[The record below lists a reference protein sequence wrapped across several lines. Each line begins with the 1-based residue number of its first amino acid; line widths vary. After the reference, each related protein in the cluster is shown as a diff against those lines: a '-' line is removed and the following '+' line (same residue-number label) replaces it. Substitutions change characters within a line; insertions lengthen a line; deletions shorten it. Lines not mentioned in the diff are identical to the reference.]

1 MKKIYV
7 NYDSDFYVNQYSN
20 NDTELK
26 EAFMEDDFDI
36 KFGYTKVKEED
47 GKLVLY
53 NSTNVKEQYYI
64 DEELEKSKQEILYKI
79 DFCKQ
84 ELSNTDYIVAK
95 IAEAQALGEDTS
107 QLITKYSDMFVY
119 RKNLRNQINELE
131 KELHTLIIKLAQIK

>member
-7 NYDSDFYVNQYSN
+7 NYDSDFYVNQYST

-26 EAFMEDDFDI
+26 EAFMEDDFEI

-47 GKLVLY
+47 EKLILY
-53 NSTNVKEQYYI
+53 NEMQCKTEYYV
-64 DEELEKSKQEILYKI
+64 DEELEKAKQEILYKI

-107 QLITKYSDMFVY
+107 QLITKYSDMLVY
-119 RKNLRNQINELE
+119 RKKLRNQINELE
-131 KELHTLIIKLAQIK
+131 KELEK

>member
-7 NYDSDFYVNQYSN
+7 NYDSDFYVNQYST

-26 EAFMEDDFDI
+26 EAFMEDDFEI

-53 NSTNVKEQYYI
+53 NSTNVKSQYYV
-64 DEELEKSKQEILYKI
+64 DEELEKAKQEILYKI
-79 DFCKQ
+79 ELYKQ
-84 ELSNTDYIVAK
+84 ELLATDYVVTK

-131 KELHTLIIKLAQIK
+131 KELEK

>member
-7 NYDSDFYVNQYSN
+7 DCDNNFYVNQYSY

-26 EAFMEDDFDI
+26 EVFMEDDFEI

-47 GKLVLY
+47 GKLILY
-53 NSTNVKEQYYI
+53 NDIQCNPEYYV
-64 DEELEKSKQEILYKI
+64 DEELEKAKQEILYKI

-107 QLITKYSDMFVY
+107 QLITKYSDMLVY

-131 KELHTLIIKLAQIK
+131 KELEK

>member
-1 MKKIYV
+1 MKKVYV
-7 NYDSDFYVNQYSN
+7 NYDNDFYVNQYST

-26 EAFMEDDFDI
+26 EAFMEDDFEI

-53 NSTNVKEQYYI
+53 NSTNVKEQYYV
-64 DEELEKSKQEILYKI
+64 DEEFEKARQEILYKI

-84 ELSNTDYIVAK
+84 ELSSTDYIVTK

-107 QLITKYSDMFVY
+107 QLITKYSETIAN
-119 RKNLRNQINELE
+119 RKLIREKINELE
-131 KELHTLIIKLAQIK
+131 EKIKGV

>member
-1 MKKIYV
+1 MKQIYV

-20 NDTELK
+20 NDIELK
-26 EAFMEDDFDI
+26 EAFMEDDFEI

-47 GKLVLY
+47 GKLILY
-53 NSTNVKEQYYI
+53 NSTNVKEQYYV
-64 DEELEKSKQEILYKI
+64 DEELEKAKQEILYKI

-107 QLITKYSDMFVY
+107 QLITKYSDMLVY

-131 KELHTLIIKLAQIK
+131 KELEK

>member
-26 EAFMEDDFDI
+26 EALMEDDFEI

-47 GKLVLY
+47 GKLILY
-53 NSTNVKEQYYI
+53 NSTKVKSEYYV
-64 DEELEKSKQEILYKI
+64 DEELEKAKQEILYQI

-84 ELSNTDYIVAK
+84 ELSNTDYMVAK

-107 QLITKYSDMFVY
+107 QLITKYSDMLVY
-119 RKNLRNQINELE
+119 RKNLRNQITELE
-131 KELHTLIIKLAQIK
+131 KELEK

>member
-1 MKKIYV
+1 MKTIYV
-7 NYDSDFYVNQYSN
+7 NYDSDFYVNQYST

-26 EAFMEDDFDI
+26 EAFMEDDIEI

-53 NSTNVKEQYYI
+53 NSTNVKSQYYV
-64 DEELEKSKQEILYKI
+64 DEELEKAKQEILYQI
-79 DFCKQ
+79 ELYKQ
-84 ELSNTDYIVAK
+84 ELSNTDYVVTK

-107 QLITKYSDMFVY
+107 QLITKYSDMLVY

-131 KELHTLIIKLAQIK
+131 KELEK

>member
-7 NYDSDFYVNQYSN
+7 NYDNDFYVNQYST

-26 EAFMEDDFDI
+26 EAFIEDDFEI

-53 NSTNVKEQYYI
+53 NSTNLKKQYYV
-64 DEELEKSKQEILYKI
+64 DEELEKAKQEILYKI

-84 ELSNTDYIVAK
+84 ELSNTDYMVAK

-107 QLITKYSDMFVY
+107 QLITKYSDMLVY
-119 RKNLRNQINELE
+119 RKNLRNQITELE
-131 KELHTLIIKLAQIK
+131 KELEK

>member
-131 KELHTLIIKLAQIK
+131 KELEK

>member
-1 MKKIYV
+1 MKKVYV

-26 EAFMEDDFDI
+26 EAFMEDDFEI
-36 KFGYTKVKEED
+36 KFGYTRVREEE
-47 GKLVLY
+47 GKLILY
-53 NSTNVKEQYYI
+53 NDTRVKEQYYV
-64 DEELEKSKQEILYKI
+64 DEELEKAKQEILYKI

-95 IAEAQALGEDTS
+95 ISEAQALGEDTS
-107 QLITKYSDMFVY
+107 QLITKYSDMLVY

-131 KELHTLIIKLAQIK
+131 KELEK

>member
-26 EAFMEDDFDI
+26 EAFMEDDFEI

-47 GKLVLY
+47 GKLILY
-53 NSTNVKEQYYI
+53 NNIQCKSQYYV
-64 DEELEKSKQEILYKI
+64 DEELEKAKQEILYQI

-107 QLITKYSDMFVY
+107 QLITKYSDMLVY
-119 RKNLRNQINELE
+119 RKTLRNQINELE
-131 KELHTLIIKLAQIK
+131 KELEK

>member
-1 MKKIYV
+1 MKKVYV
-7 NYDSDFYVNQYSN
+7 NYDNDFYVNQYSY

-47 GKLVLY
+47 GKLILY
-53 NSTNVKEQYYI
+53 NDIQCKSQYYV
-64 DEELEKSKQEILYKI
+64 DEELEKARQEILYKI

-84 ELSNTDYIVAK
+84 ELSNTDYIVVK

-107 QLITKYSDMFVY
+107 QLITKYSDILVY

-131 KELHTLIIKLAQIK
+131 KELEK